1 MKLIQYIDDSYYARV
16 AILFDDNTYA
26 VTRVVSGN
34 RSKGDILKDAYILLR
49 NVERVRFEGDPRDF
63 DDLILPEP
71 KEKTMDIDFY
81 NLTGK
86 VYDQYGEIMDKKVQF
101 EIQGTDEAKIENNKV
116 VEEEVE
122 EITSYFIVASCGELV
137 QKEERFIYPPAPV
150 EPEKENPTDTLAKEI
165 TKLKIDS
172 MKEKA
177 VNASLGK
184 EATKLKLDMM
194 KLQGGK
200 LQ

>member
-1 MKLIQYIDDSYYARV
+1 MKLLQYIDDSDYARV
-16 AILFDDNTYA
+16 AILFDDGTYA
-26 VTRVVSGN
+26 ITDVIS
-34 RSKGDILKDAYILLR
+34 SKRTKDDILKDAYILLR
-49 NVERVRFEGDPRDF
+49 NVERVRFDGDPRDF
-63 DDLILPEP
+63 DNLILPEP

-86 VYDQYGEIMDKKVQF
+86 VYDQYGKAMDKEIQF
-101 EIQGTDEAKIENNKV
+101 EIQGTDKAKIENNKV

-122 EITSYFIVASCGELV
+122 EETSYFIVASGGELV
-137 QKEERFIYPPAPV
+137 EKQERFIYPPA
-150 EPEKENPTDTLAKEI
+150 ENIENPTDALAREL

-172 MKEKA
+172 MKEKT
-177 VNASLGK
+177 VNANLGK
-184 EATKLKLDMM
+184 EVTKLKLDMM

>member
-26 VTRVVSGN
+26 VTSVVSGN
-34 RSKGDILKDAYILLR
+34 RNKEDILKDAYILLR
-49 NVERVRFEGDPRDF
+49 NVERVRFEGDSRDF
-63 DDLILPEP
+63 DNLILPASQANN
-71 KEKTMDIDFY
+71 IDVNFY
-81 NLTGK
+81 ELTGK
-86 VYDQYGEIMDKKVQF
+86 VYDQYGDLMDKKISF
-101 EIQGTDEAKIENNKV
+101 EVQGTDKAKIENNKV

-165 TKLKIDS
+165 TKLKIDN
-172 MKEKA
+172 MKEKTVSA
-177 VNASLGK
+177 NLGK
-184 EATKLKLDMM
+184 EVTKLKLDMM
-194 KLQGGK
+194 RLQGGK
-200 LQ
+200 L

>member
-116 VEEEVE
+116 VEEEVTE
-122 EITSYFIVASCGELV
+122 MTSYFIVASCGELV

-150 EPEKENPTDTLAKEI
+150 EPERENPTDALAKEV

>member
-1 MKLIQYIDDSYYARV
+1 MKLIQYTDDGDYVKV
-16 AILFDDNTYA
+16 AILFDDNTYGA
-26 VTRVVSGN
+26 TSVVSAG
-34 RSKGDILKDAYILLR
+34 RDGKDILKDAYILLR

-116 VEEEVE
+116 VEEEVTE
-122 EITSYFIVASCGELV
+122 MISYFIVASCGELV
-137 QKEERFIYPPAPV
+137 QKEERFIYPPVKEEPKVASV
-150 EPEKENPTDTLAKEI
+150 EERLEVT
-165 TKLKIDS
+165 
-172 MKEKA
+172 EKA
-177 VNASLGK
+177 VA
-184 EATKLKLDMM
+184 DVIMM
-194 KLQGGK
+194 MGEM
-200 LQ
+200 

>member
-1 MKLIQYIDDSYYARV
+1 MKLLQYIDGSYYARV

-26 VTRVVSGN
+26 VTSVISGD
-34 RSKGDILKDAYILLR
+34 RSKEDILKDAYILLK
-49 NVERVRFEGDPRDF
+49 NAERVSFDGNSKDF

-71 KEKTMDIDFY
+71 KENFMDIDFY

-86 VYDQYGEIMDKKVQF
+86 VYDQYGEIMDKEIQF
-101 EIQGTDEAKIENNKV
+101 EIQGTDKAKIENNKV
-116 VEEEVE
+116 IEEEVE
-122 EITSYFIVASCGELV
+122 EETSYFIVASCGTLV
-137 QKEERFIYPPAPV
+137 EKQERFIYPPV
-150 EPEKENPTDTLAKEI
+150 QERESPTDALAKEL

-177 VNASLGK
+177 VNTNLGK
-184 EATKLKLDMM
+184 EVTKLKLDMM